1 MRSGLNRRRATGIR
15 STGATPTRQGLLRG
29 LAVASIVGV
38 GAVTGLGAAGMGP
51 LAALAG
57 DAGLAEHPAEPELAS
72 PAPSDGGGA
81 QTPTESP
88 STPTPAETTPEETPT
103 ETETSPAED
112 AGGYRAEQYEPN
124 EVNGN
129 AFGMPDRSRD
139 ARCAHSA

>member
-57 DAGLAEHPAEPELAS
+57 DASTGPAEHPAEPELAS

-88 STPTPAETTPEETPT
+88 STPTPGRDHPGRNADGDRDQP
-103 ETETSPAED
+103 
-112 AGGYRAEQYEPN
+112 GRGRRGYRA
-124 EVNGN
+124 
-129 AFGMPDRSRD
+129 
-139 ARCAHSA
+139 ARHRPR